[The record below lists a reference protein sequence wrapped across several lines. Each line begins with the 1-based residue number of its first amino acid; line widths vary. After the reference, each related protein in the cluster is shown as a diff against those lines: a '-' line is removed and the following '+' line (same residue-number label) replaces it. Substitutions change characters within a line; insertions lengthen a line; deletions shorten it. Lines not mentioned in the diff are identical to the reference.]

1 MKISQQQIE
10 KLFPFFIQLNKKGEC
25 LAVGPSL
32 TKLTQIST
40 DKRATPFW
48 KIHQPEL
55 GDFSLADYWTAIE
68 GKSASIQ
75 IGDYHFVGS
84 WNVFDDN
91 VYFLGV
97 PEFNS
102 IQAFNSSDLQQS
114 DFAPQDTSTHWIKQ
128 FAADFEYNNDLKE
141 LFAIL
146 KSQREQIKDAQ
157 LQLRKNNDQLLA
169 ILNNLSSCVIL
180 EDGKRNVLT
189 LNKPFCDLL
198 NIKLSPTNFAGI
210 ANESLAEYFAP
221 FIGGPHAWNLIANP
235 ILDGF
240 KPVLDFEMPVWSD
253 GRLISLSYVPI
264 RFDDKSI
271 NHLWIFK
278 DRTIERNAERAL
290 RLREERYRNI
300 IANMNLGLLEVDLE
314 ERILST
320 NKSFCEMSGYT
331 DSELIG
337 VKASELFIQDN
348 LTKEEHK
355 AILERRTNLQSDAY
369 ELKIKNK
376 HKMPRWWLVSGA
388 PLLNDQGEVIGS
400 IGIHLDITSQKETES
415 ELIVARDSARESS
428 KAKESFLANMSHE
441 IRTPMNAILGMSK
454 QLSKTKLN
462 KEQAFFNSTI
472 VTAADNLL
480 VILNDILDISKIE
493 AGKLSI
499 EHIPFNLKELITK
512 LFNLMEMK
520 AKEKGLRLNLHFDV
534 DLPDNL
540 VGDPYRLNQ
549 ILYNLVGNA
558 IKFTDKGDVNI
569 KCKLLQNTHDIC
581 NVIISVKDTG
591 IGMDES
597 FAAHLFEKFSQ
608 EDRSITRRFGGT
620 GLGLSIS
627 KQLSELMGG
636 DISLQSKK
644 GEGSVFSLQLPFV
657 KADADTMHMLESK
670 SAILSPIALL
680 GKRILLAEDNELNR
694 IVAVTTLQS
703 FGAEVIEAENGL
715 RAIDL
720 LKSRAHFDIV
730 LMDLSMPEMDGLM
743 ATRTIRQELKM
754 NIPIIALTANA
765 ILGEKQKCLNEGMD
779 DYISKPFEELDL
791 VRMILKYTN
800 ENSAVENNVTAAF
813 GSNTND
819 DEAVS
824 LPRGMFTPAD
834 EPVLANASP
843 SYSYARLEKMGNGNK
858 ELVRKIREVFLKQ
871 MPSSLSE
878 LELAVRQRDYDQVY
892 MVAHRSKSSLVSF
905 SAEEAKEL
913 ANRMEVIAK
922 EKGSF
927 DEIDAHFNQFTA
939 IVNNILIMMEQDIV

>member
-1 MKISQQQIE
+1 MKINQQQIE

-32 TKLTQIST
+32 IKLVNIPIAKPCSS
-40 DKRATPFW
+40 FL
-48 KIHQPEL
+48 KIHQPQL
-55 GDFSLADYWTAIE
+55 GDFSLLEYWKDQD
-68 GKSASIQ
+68 GKQASIQ
-75 IGDYHFVGS
+75 IEQYILLGS
-84 WNVFDDN
+84 WNIIDDSVF
-91 VYFLGV
+91 FFGV
-97 PEFNS
+97 PQFDS
-102 IQAFNSSDLQQS
+102 IQSFHTSGLQPT
-114 DFAPQDTSTHWIKQ
+114 DFAPQDTSVHWVKQ
-128 FAADFEYNNDLKE
+128 FAADFEYNNDLQE

-146 KSQREQIKDAQ
+146 KNQREQIKEAQ

-189 LNKPFCDLL
+189 LNRPFCDLL
-198 NIKLSPTNFAGI
+198 NIQLSPTNFSGL
-210 ANESLAEYFAP
+210 ANEALAEYFAP
-221 FIGGPHAWNLIANP
+221 FLGGSQAWNHLANP

-240 KPVLDFEMPVWSD
+240 KPVLDFEMPTWSD
-253 GRLISLSYVPI
+253 GRIVSLSYVPI

-278 DRTIERNAERAL
+278 DRTIERNAEKTL

-320 NKSFCEMSGYT
+320 NKSFCEMSGYLEG
-331 DSELIG
+331 ELIG
-337 VKASELFIQDN
+337 AKASELFIQDN

-369 ELKIKNK
+369 QLKVKNK
-376 HKMPRWWLVSGA
+376 FKQPRWWLVSGA

-493 AGKLSI
+493 AGKLSV
-499 EHIPFNLKELITK
+499 EHIPFNLKDLVTK
-512 LFNLMEMK
+512 LYNLMEMK
-520 AKEKGLRLNLHFDV
+520 AKEKALRINLHFDI
-534 DLPDNL
+534 DLPNNL
-540 VGDPYRLNQ
+540 IGDPYRLNQ

-558 IKFTDKGDVNI
+558 IKFTDKGHINI
-569 KCKLLQNTHDIC
+569 KCKLVEDAVDKC
-581 NVIISVKDTG
+581 RVDISVKDTG
-591 IGMDES
+591 IGMDEN
-597 FAAHLFEKFSQ
+597 FATHLFEKFSQ
-608 EDRSITRRFGGT
+608 EDLSITRRFGGT

-636 DISLQSKK
+636 GISLQSKK
-644 GEGSVFSLQLPFV
+644 GEGSTFTLHLPFM
-657 KADADTMHMLESK
+657 KSDAESTQLEETTTV
-670 SAILSPIALL
+670 LSPIALL

-703 FGAEVIEAENGL
+703 FGAEVIESENGL

-800 ENSAVENNVTAAF
+800 ENSGIENNVTAALV
-813 GSNTND
+813 SNTND